1 MQTAILLKGII
12 MCTNYITQYDLE
24 SKRINDGPRSFEE
37 LCPGPPG
44 QRKGNQDIIYNIFY

>member
-12 MCTNYITQYDLE
+12 MCTNNITQYNLE

-37 LCPGPPG
+37 LCPGAPG
-44 QRKGNQDIIYNIFY
+44 QRKGN